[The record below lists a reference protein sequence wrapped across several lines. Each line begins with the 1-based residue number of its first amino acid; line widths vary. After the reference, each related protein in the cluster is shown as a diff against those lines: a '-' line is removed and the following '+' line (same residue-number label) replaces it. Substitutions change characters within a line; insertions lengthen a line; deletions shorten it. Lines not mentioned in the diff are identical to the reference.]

1 MKSYVY
7 TYSRSKA
14 NKWGWCTHTATVYRV
29 KRNKLVFVGT
39 KTDTF
44 VDEFQLVLMIMKE
57 HKQLPLRAFDRGH
70 SAWTLKNVG
79 LADVQRV

>member
-14 NKWGWCTHTATVYRV
+14 NKCGWCTHTATVYRV

-39 KTDTF
+39 KTETF
-44 VDEFQLVLMIMKE
+44 VDEFQLVMMIMKDY
-57 HKQLPLRAFDRGH
+57 KQLPLRAFDRGH

>member
-39 KTDTF
+39 KTETF
-44 VDEFQLVLMIMKE
+44 VNEFQLVMMIMKDY
-57 HKQLPLRAFDRGH
+57 KQLPLRAFGNNH
-70 SAWTLKNVG
+70 SAWTLRSLG
-79 LADVQRV
+79 LANVQRV

>member
-7 TYSRSKA
+7 TYSRRKA
-14 NKWGWCTHTATVYRV
+14 NKCGWCTHTATVYRV

-39 KTDTF
+39 KTETF
-44 VDEFQLVLMIMKE
+44 VDEFQLVMMIMKDY
-57 HKQLPLRAFDRGH
+57 KQLPLRAFDRGH